1 MKKKMN
7 KSKMLLVKQK
17 MNKFEFVE
25 PIADRGCFIDDAPTY
40 HSPAFQSIGFPVN
53 DKGILLSSSMGLS
66 SAATATTTLSEALK
80 FCIFDL
86 RRGQH
91 EGEELEKILFFFPAD
106 LPFPAQL
113 AVIGLSEGLITF
125 TRIFSPE
132 AACEVI
138 EAEMH
143 SHVFFEAEPDIWMVM
158 VVAKSKETEAIWRIE
173 ALRSVLKEVHSLFVM
188 FHGSIRLMLDKEPG
202 GGLIRSHLYTFI
214 MDYLSDFLVG
224 NKFVLPNFRDSLK
237 ERGTVQMLTVGR
249 EAAIE
254 VQSLVGAL
262 DSCMGNTLGYS
273 VILFQDLLVSTTLS
287 PDDTI
292 NLFSYG
298 SLRLTPRVLSSG
310 GSTWSY
316 LRKGNASSHT
326 EPVSLLANTGS
337 AFDRSHGFRDAS
349 SAGGDNYRIVRP
361 LQHGKWSRGKDGF
374 LVTDIWGVEVGNL
387 VPTTPTIWL
396 QQTEHK
402 MYLCAYQHKSLTIIL
417 LVPVTSMLNGEE
429 GISMLKQQLL
439 ENASAK
445 IFKVEE
451 KLAKGWGGENAY
463 HVKGYRYLLVD
474 GDRNISRASPA
485 GKVTTLTKESLLA
498 LNKVREDVDLEKS
511 RAKGDCVDH
520 EKDLEICIRAKN
532 NAWVIARATRGKELY
547 IVLEKANET
556 LLYASEAV
564 EKFSDRY
571 CNGAFSLD

>member
-1 MKKKMN
+1 MPPYR
-7 KSKMLLVKQK
+7 KQ
-17 MNKFEFVE
+17 
-25 PIADRGCFIDDAPTY
+25 ILIGRGRGDQ
-40 HSPAFQSIGFPVN
+40 FQSIVELPKVN
-53 DKGILLSSSMGLS
+53 DK
-66 SAATATTTLSEALK
+66 EVVPWV
-80 FCIFDL
+80 C
-86 RRGQH
+86 
-91 EGEELEKILFFFPAD
+91 EELEKILFFHPAD

-113 AVIGLSEGLITF
+113 SVIGLSEGLITF

-143 SHVFFEAEPDIWMVM
+143 SHVFFEPEPDIWMVM
-158 VVAKSKETEAIWRIE
+158 VVEKSKETEAIFRTE
-173 ALRSVLKEVHSLFVM
+173 ALRTILKEIHSLFIM
-188 FHGSIRLMLDKEPG
+188 FHGSIRVLLDKEPG
-202 GGLIRSHLYTFI
+202 GGLTRSHLHTFI
-214 MDYLSDFLVG
+214 MDYLTDFLMG

-262 DSCMGNTLGYS
+262 DSCMANTLGYS

-287 PDDTI
+287 PEDTT
-292 NLFSYG
+292 NLFSY
-298 SLRLTPRVLSSG
+298 STLRLTPRVLSSSSG
-310 GSTWSY
+310 GTSTWSY
-316 LRKGNASSHT
+316 LRKGTTFVPSHADLASR
-326 EPVSLLANTGS
+326 S
-337 AFDRSHGFRDAS
+337 ASNLSDE
-349 SAGGDNYRIVRP
+349 NYRVVRP
-361 LQHGKWSRGKDGF
+361 LQHGKWSKGKDGF

-387 VPTTPTIWL
+387 VPTTPTLWL

-402 MYLCAYQHKSLTIIL
+402 MYLCSYQHKSLTIL
-417 LVPVTSMLNGEE
+417 LLIPVTSMLNGEE
-429 GISMLKQQLL
+429 GITSLKQQLL
-439 ENASAK
+439 ENVSTK

-474 GDRNISRASPA
+474 GDRCVSRASPP

-498 LNKVREDVDLEKS
+498 MNKVREDVDLEK
-511 RAKGDCVDH
+511 RRGNGGDD

-532 NAWVIARATRGKELY
+532 NAWVIAKGTRGKELY

-556 LLYASEAV
+556 LLYASEAI